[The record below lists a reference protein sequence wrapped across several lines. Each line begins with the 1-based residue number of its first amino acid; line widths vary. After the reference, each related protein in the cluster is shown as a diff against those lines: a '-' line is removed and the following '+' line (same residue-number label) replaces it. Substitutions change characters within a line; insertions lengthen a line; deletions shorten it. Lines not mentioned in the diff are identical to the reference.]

1 MIGHVARAASAL
13 ALLLAT
19 VAGGRADPVADFYRG
34 RTVEVYVGYST
45 GGGYDIYARAL
56 ARHMGRFIPGNP
68 TLVPKN
74 MEGAGSLRLANWLA
88 NAAPRDGS
96 VFGTIGRGTSF
107 DPVLGQPGAQFTAS
121 DFSWLGSMNQE
132 VSICASWFDS
142 GVATFADLKNKELL
156 VGAVSNNDD
165 TGQFARVMNAV
176 LGTKMKIVAG
186 YPGGQDVVLAME
198 RGEVKGRCGWSWS
211 SVLAAHMAWW
221 KEKKINI
228 LVQLALAKH
237 PDLPEVPLVTELAQ
251 SAEQR
256 QMLRMIFARQV
267 MGRPFLAPPGVP
279 AERVAALRAAFMA
292 TMADKD
298 FLADAEKTKLEV
310 NPVPGEQVE
319 ALVKEI
325 YATPA
330 DVAKQAAAV
339 LK

>member
-1 MIGHVARAASAL
+1 MIGLTARAAAFAL
-13 ALLLAT
+13 VLAT
-19 VAGGRADPVADFYRG
+19 AAGARADSVADFYRG

-68 TLVPKN
+68 TLVVKN

-96 VFGTIGRGTSF
+96 VFGTIGRGTPF
-107 DPVLGQPGAQFTAS
+107 DPILGQPGAQFTAT
-121 DFSWLGSMNQE
+121 DLTWLGSMNQE

-142 GVATFADLKNKELL
+142 GVATYQDLLAKELL

-165 TGQFARVMNAV
+165 TGQFARVMNTV

-186 YPGGQDVVLAME
+186 YPGGNDVVLAME

-211 SVLAAHMAWW
+211 SVLAARMSWW
-221 KEKKINI
+221 KEKKINV

-237 PDLPEVPLVTELAQ
+237 PDLPDVPLVTELAKTD
-251 SAEQR
+251 AER
-256 QMLRMIFARQV
+256 QMLRLIFARQV

-279 AERVAALRAAFMA
+279 ADRVAALRQAFLE
-292 TMADKD
+292 TMADKE
-298 FLADAEKTKLEV
+298 FRADADKAKLEIEPAAGDKV
-310 NPVPGEQVE
+310 Q
-319 ALVKEI
+319 ALVKEV

-330 DVAKQAAAV
+330 EVAKQAAAA